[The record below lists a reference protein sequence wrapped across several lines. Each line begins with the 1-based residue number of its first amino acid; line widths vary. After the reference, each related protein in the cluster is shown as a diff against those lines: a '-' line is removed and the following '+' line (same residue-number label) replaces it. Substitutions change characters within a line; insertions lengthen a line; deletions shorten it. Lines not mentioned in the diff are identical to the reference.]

1 MSSQLFRFLQSQP
14 PQQKVNIPHLPS
26 DLRFLGFQIAQSLEK
41 CNKSHESSIA
51 NKLVLNLKALP
62 SNECGKTVV
71 FKNSCILTAQ
81 QHHPKHN
88 IEVESQLVN
97 SPNVEAFNTHQSHWT
112 TRSYHFNGMFMSFWG
127 VQIWRHTVHKMLDEL
142 EVTNERKSKIVYTMG
157 THNLHFSWFWSP
169 RVFAPYQS
177 LQDLVHSTT
186 QLYKSD
192 IVPAYINQVKVDLP
206 TITKDSPSKVQVPK
220 FCYHDA

>member
-62 SNECGKTVV
+62 SNECGKKVV

-97 SPNVEAFNTHQSHWT
+97 SPNV
-112 TRSYHFNGMFMSFWG
+112 WG
-127 VQIWRHTVHKMLDEL
+127 HSTPINLIEL
-142 EVTNERKSKIVYTMG
+142 PEVTISMECSCHFEGSKFGDILSTKCL
-157 THNLHFSWFWSP
+157 TSWKWQM
-169 RVFAPYQS
+169 RE
-177 LQDLVHSTT
+177 
-186 QLYKSD
+186 
-192 IVPAYINQVKVDLP
+192 KVR
-206 TITKDSPSKVQVPK
+206 
-220 FCYHDA
+220 

>member
-1 MSSQLFRFLQSQP
+1 MGSSFPRIRGEKFQKYLSCPRSWIGLSLLRHCEMERTGVGRLIRHLKMTHWSMSSQLFRFLQSQP

-51 NKLVLNLKALP
+51 NKLVLNFQALP
-62 SNECGKTVV
+62 SNECGKKVV

-97 SPNVEAFNTHQSHWT
+97 SPNV
-112 TRSYHFNGMFMSFWG
+112 WG
-127 VQIWRHTVHKMLDEL
+127 IQHPSISL
-142 EVTNERKSKIVYTMG
+142 N
-157 THNLHFSWFWSP
+157 
-169 RVFAPYQS
+169 YQ
-177 LQDLVHSTT
+177 
-186 QLYKSD
+186 K
-192 IVPAYINQVKVDLP
+192 LP
-206 TITKDSPSKVQVPK
+206 FQ
-220 FCYHDA
+220 